1 MKRTD
6 VAAAVLLREDG
17 SFLLGRRP
25 AGTFY
30 AGYWE
35 FPGGKVEA
43 GETPYAALVR
53 ELDEELGIRVT
64 DEAPAAPWLVR
75 EHVYEHAHVR
85 LHFFRIRHWQGEVRD
100 LQHDALSWQSPAAV
114 DVQPL
119 LPANAPVLAA
129 LRLPEVYAITQAG
142 VLGVA
147 RQLVLL
153 EQALA
158 RGGRLVQLR
167 EPVLTAEERLE
178 FALSAV
184 QLCHQY
190 GARLLVNDDAELARR
205 CAADGLHLPAR
216 RLQAL
221 DQRPDFPLLA
231 ASCHDAEELAQATRT
246 TAPCRYTPWVASA
259 RQICRKHGK
268 WAHMASPPSVQSGNL
283 DRPLG
288 RSPMSP
294 WDRLWVLN
302 INTRLPRDY
311 RILPKSFVTA
321 CIRFSLSDPVFLVCP
336 GTEVGGLTTC
346 RAKGAA
352 RVFHRPGN
360 RLVAGGAMDDTRCGR

>member
-114 DVQPL
+114 DVRPL

-142 VLGVA
+142 VLGMA

-153 EQALA
+153 ERALA
-158 RGGRLVQLR
+158 RGVRLIQLR

-184 QLCHQY
+184 QICHQY

-231 ASCHDAEELAQATRT
+231 ASCHDAEELAQA
-246 TAPCRYTPWVASA
+246 A
-259 RQICRKHGK
+259 RLGVDFAVLGPVQATVSHPGQAGLGWAQCAALLHHSSLPVYALGGLSPADLPQAWQVGAHGIAAIRAI
-268 WAHMASPPSVQSGNL
+268 WQSGQ
-283 DRPLG
+283 
-288 RSPMSP
+288 
-294 WDRLWVLN
+294 
-302 INTRLPRDY
+302 
-311 RILPKSFVTA
+311 A
-321 CIRFSLSDPVFLVCP
+321 
-336 GTEVGGLTTC
+336 TET
-346 RAKGAA
+346 
-352 RVFHRPGN
+352 
-360 RLVAGGAMDDTRCGR
+360 